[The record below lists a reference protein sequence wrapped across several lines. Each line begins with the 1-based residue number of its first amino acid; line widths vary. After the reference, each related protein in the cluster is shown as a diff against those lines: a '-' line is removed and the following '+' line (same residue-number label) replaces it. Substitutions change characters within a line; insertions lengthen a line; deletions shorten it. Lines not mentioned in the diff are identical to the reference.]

1 MGTMLPS
8 PETVP
13 GGHVWVPSRVGHGE
27 YQCRFC
33 HGTNREIAVI
43 EGRLDGPCNSRPAE
57 SAAENDPIK
66 GTFTA
71 LREANIARQA
81 EWPGGEKVD
90 LAFRGI
96 ELTGEIGE
104 LEEIVV
110 SLLAMSTAN
119 GRLSNKLKKLVRL
132 DRGIHGTS
140 EAREAL
146 LADIRDEMGDIVV
159 SLDLVAMDLGI
170 DLGRAT
176 REKFNKTS
184 VKQGLQTRMKE

>member
-1 MGTMLPS
+1 MLPNS
-8 PETVP
+8 ESVP
-13 GGHVWVPSRVGHGE
+13 GGHVWVPSVLGHGE

-33 HGTNREIAVI
+33 LATNREIAVI
-43 EGRLDGPCNSRPAE
+43 GRLDGPCPNRPPE
-57 SAAENDPIK
+57 SAPVNDPAML
-66 GTFTA
+66 TLA
-71 LREANIARQA
+71 PLREANVARQA

-110 SLLAMSTAN
+110 SLMAMSTAN
-119 GRLSNKLKKLVRL
+119 GRLANKLKKLVRL

-140 EAREAL
+140 EARAAL
-146 LADIRDEMGDIVV
+146 LADIEDEMGDIIV

-170 DLGRAT
+170 DLGRAA
-176 REKFNKTS
+176 RRKFNKTS